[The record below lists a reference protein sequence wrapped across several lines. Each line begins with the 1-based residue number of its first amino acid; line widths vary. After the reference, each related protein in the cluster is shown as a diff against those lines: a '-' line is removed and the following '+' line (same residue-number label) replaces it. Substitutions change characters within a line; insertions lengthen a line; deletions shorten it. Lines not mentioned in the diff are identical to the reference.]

1 MKTFVI
7 IAFIIIIAYLVVI
20 LLNPDDTINLLEN
33 RQSALKKRVERLEKV
48 VFDDQWD

>member
-7 IAFIIIIAYLVVI
+7 IAFIIIITYLVVI
-20 LLNPDDTINLLEN
+20 LLNPDDTINLIKN
-33 RQSALKKRVERLEKV
+33 RCSALEKRAERLEKV

>member
-7 IAFIIIIAYLVVI
+7 IVFMVLMAYVVII
-20 LLNPDDTINLLEN
+20 LLNPDDTINLIKN
-33 RQSALKKRVERLEKV
+33 RCSALEKRAERLEKV